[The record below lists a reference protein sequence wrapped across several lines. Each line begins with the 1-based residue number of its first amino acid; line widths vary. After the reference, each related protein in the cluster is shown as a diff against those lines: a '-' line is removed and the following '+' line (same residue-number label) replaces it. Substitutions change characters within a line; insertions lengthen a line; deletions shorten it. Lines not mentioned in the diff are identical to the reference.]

1 LIQIHNAHGKLFL
14 SVFSLLLLAMVTYSG
29 AFMKESHAA
38 SNTHIVAAGDWGCS
52 KNTEET
58 MKLAQSMN
66 PQLLLALGDYSY
78 EKTAT
83 CWLNLIKP
91 VDSITK
97 INIGNHEVESD
108 GLVNTYLSH
117 YGLSKQFYSYDI
129 KNVHVLTMSTE
140 EKFETDSEQY
150 SFVVNDL
157 RNAAN
162 NPDIKWIIVSMHY
175 PFYASPNTCKESD
188 CAGNEEYRELYHP
201 LFDKYGVNLVLQ
213 GHVHNYQRSYPLN
226 FNQESSSNP
235 LVTSTSKANYEN
247 PKGVIFAIVGTGG
260 VNLHGLSGSASFMA
274 YQQDSKFGI
283 LDMHFS
289 DNKLDAKF
297 VTNDG
302 APLDHFSI
310 SKTAK
315 KKIIERISDN
325 IVTDSKVKVVSDE
338 EKSKTKPLIE
348 KDQNGKPTITFK
360 DENAAALTDKTKTMT
375 DEKVQEDKPAVTFK
389 DENAAALTDKTEP
402 KTDELKVQEDKPAMT
417 PKLSNDPPKDDKS
430 MLVSEEKIEQA
441 DSNNN
446 NNNNKPTMTTKLSN
460 DPPTDDKPIS
470 QNSQDKSESS
480 DQGKLTNDKPPVG
493 GFDQQKEN
501 TEQTDNNE
509 FVDPDTDTDSDTG
522 TNINTNEKDPF
533 APLK

>member
-1 LIQIHNAHGKLFL
+1 MVQPRNVHARLLF
-14 SVFSLLLLAMVTYSG
+14 SAVILLLLAVVIYSSPFLQKG
-29 AFMKESHAA
+29 LAA
-38 SNTHIVAAGDWGCS
+38 SGTHIVAAGDWGCS
-52 KNTEET
+52 KNTEKT
-58 MKLAQSMN
+58 VKLAQSMN

-91 VDSITK
+91 VESITK
-97 INIGNHEVESD
+97 INFGNHEDSD
-108 GLVNTYLSH
+108 SLLNSYLSH
-117 YGLSKQFYSYDI
+117 FSLTKQFYSYDI
-129 KNVHVLTMSTE
+129 QNVHVLTMSTE

-162 NPDIKWIIVSMHY
+162 NPDTKWIIVNMHY

-188 CAGNEEYRELYHP
+188 CAGNEEYREIYHP
-201 LFDKYGVNLVLQ
+201 LFDKYGVDLVLQ

-226 FNQESSSNP
+226 FNQESSSKP
-235 LVTSTSKANYEN
+235 LVTSTSKADYQN
-247 PKGVIFAIVGTGG
+247 PNGVIFAIVGTGG
-260 VNLHGLSGSASFMA
+260 VNFHGLSGSAPFMA

-302 APLDHFSI
+302 STLDHFSM

-325 IVTDSKVKVVSDE
+325 IVTDSNVKVVSDE
-338 EKSKTKPLIE
+338 KKSKAKPVIE
-348 KDQNGKPTITFK
+348 TDQNGKPTITFK
-360 DENAAALTDKTKTMT
+360 DENAVTDKTKTMT

-389 DENAAALTDKTEP
+389 DENSAALADKTEP
-402 KTDELKVQEDKPAMT
+402 KTDEPKVQEDKPAIT
-417 PKLSNDPPKDDKS
+417 TKLSNDLPKDDKS
-430 MLVSEEKIEQA
+430 MLVSKEKIEQA

-446 NNNNKPTMTTKLSN
+446 KPAITTKPSI

-470 QNSQDKSESS
+470 QNSKDKSESS
-480 DQGKLTNDKPPVG
+480 DQGKATNDKPPVG
-493 GFDQQKEN
+493 GFDEQLGN
-501 TEQTDNNE
+501 TDQSDNNE
-509 FVDPDTDTDSDTG
+509 FVDPDTDTG
-522 TNINTNEKDPF
+522 TNININEKDPF

>member
-1 LIQIHNAHGKLFL
+1 MVQPRNVHARLLF
-14 SVFSLLLLAMVTYSG
+14 STVILLLLAVVSYSSPFLQKG
-29 AFMKESHAA
+29 LAA
-38 SNTHIVAAGDWGCS
+38 SGTHIVAAGDWGCS

-58 MKLAQSMN
+58 IKLVKSMN

-83 CWLNLIKP
+83 CWMNLIKP

-97 INIGNHEVESD
+97 INIGNHDESD
-108 GLVNTYLSH
+108 GLLNTYLSH
-117 YGLSKQFYSYDI
+117 FGLSKQFYSNDI

-188 CAGNEEYRELYHP
+188 CAGNEEYRDIYHP
-201 LFDKYGVNLVLQ
+201 LFDKYGVDLVLQ

-226 FNQESSSNP
+226 FNQESPSKP
-235 LVTSTSKANYEN
+235 LITSTSKANYEN
-247 PKGVIFAIVGTGG
+247 PSGVIFAIVGTGG
-260 VNLHGLSGSASFMA
+260 VNFHGLSGSASFMA

-338 EKSKTKPLIE
+338 EKSKTKPVIE
-348 KDQNGKPTITFK
+348 KDQNGKATITFK
-360 DENAAALTDKTKTMT
+360 DENAAALADKTKTMT

-389 DENAAALTDKTEP
+389 DENAAAATDKTEP
-402 KTDELKVQEDKPAMT
+402 KADELKVQEDKPAMT
-417 PKLSNDPPKDDKS
+417 TKLSNDPPKDDKS
-430 MLVSEEKIEQA
+430 ILVSKEKIEQA
-441 DSNNN
+441 DNNDN
-446 NNNNKPTMTTKLSN
+446 SNNNNKPVMTTKLSN
-460 DPPTDDKPIS
+460 DPPTDDKPTS
-470 QNSQDKSESS
+470 
-480 DQGKLTNDKPPVG
+480 NDKPPVG
-493 GFDQQKEN
+493 GFDQQKGN
-501 TEQTDNNE
+501 TDQTDNNE

-522 TNINTNEKDPF
+522 TNINTNENDPF
-533 APLK
+533 DSLK